1 MKKNLSQFI
10 ERCELTVDWK
20 WRTWKWR
27 EQNVHSIKLQNLK
40 MQDVKKQDEIPGQK
54 YSINRDY
61 TTLQLSVQFFVVVV
75 VLFSYLVKEVS
86 FIHHNW

>member
-1 MKKNLSQFI
+1 
-10 ERCELTVDWK
+10 
-20 WRTWKWR
+20 
-27 EQNVHSIKLQNLK
+27 

-75 VLFSYLVKEVS
+75 FLFSYLVDSNALCVSYYIFGKNTTSKFFESGKE
-86 FIHHNW
+86 